1 MNAASQVSLP
11 VSAILF
17 LKSWMPCSLRQSCL
31 SVQSKLLKLIEEAPL
46 LVDELVDKTGL
57 PYAQT
62 VEALTEL
69 EILGHIQLE
78 PNGKYSLT

>member
-1 MNAASQVSLP
+1 M
-11 VSAILF
+11 
-17 LKSWMPCSLRQSCL
+17 
-31 SVQSKLLKLIEEAPL
+31 KLIEESPL

-78 PNGKYSLT
+78 PNGKYSLTAQDTCKI